1 MTSARLL
8 LDTQAALWWWRDLAR
23 LGPNARTAIESGESI
38 LVSAVSAYEIA
49 LKWRLGKLP
58 MIDDPLVNYPLL
70 MAQND
75 FGSLAVTD
83 AHSLRAGLLPI
94 QHRDPFD
101 RLIAAQALEHGLT
114 VVTCD
119 PQIAAFG
126 CKVLW

>member
-1 MTSARLL
+1 MSSLRLL
-8 LDTQAALWWWRDLAR
+8 LDTQAALWWWRDLDR
-23 LGPNARTAIESGESI
+23 LGPGARAAIEDGEDI
-38 LVSAVSAYEIA
+38 LVSSISAYEIA

-58 MIDDPLVNYPLL
+58 MIDDPLVNFPIL

-75 FGSLAVTD
+75 FQTLAMTESH
-83 AHSLRAGLLPI
+83 ALRAGLLPV

-101 RLIAAQALEHGLT
+101 RIIAAQALEERLT

>member
-1 MTSARLL
+1 MRSAKLL
-8 LDTQAALWWWRDLAR
+8 LDTQVALWWWRDLAR
-23 LGPNARTAIESGESI
+23 LGPNAQTAIEDGEGI
-38 LVSAVSAYEIA
+38 LVSSVSAYEIA

-58 MIDDPLVNYPLL
+58 MIDDPLVNFPLL

-75 FGSLAVTD
+75 FESLAVTEL
-83 AHSLRAGLLPI
+83 HSLRAGLLPI
-94 QHRDPFD
+94 NHRDPFD
-101 RLIAAQALEHGLT
+101 RLIAAQALEEGLT